1 VYYAVG
7 VIQHA
12 FHGLQVTPES
22 IPVDFLALS
31 AWAIAMLLL
40 AGMLLRRRLAQ

>member
-7 VIQHA
+7 VIQNA

-22 IPVDFLALS
+22 IPVDFLALG

-40 AGMLLRRRLAQ
+40 AWFLLRKRWA